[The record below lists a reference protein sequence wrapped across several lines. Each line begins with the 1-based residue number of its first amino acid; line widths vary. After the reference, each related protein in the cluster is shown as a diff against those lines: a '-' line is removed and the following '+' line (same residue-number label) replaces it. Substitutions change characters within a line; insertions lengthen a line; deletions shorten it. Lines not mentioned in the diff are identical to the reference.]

1 MTLYFLV
8 KISPRA
14 TLGYML
20 GAQVK
25 RGPPIVPMLVALLK
39 LDNR

>member
-25 RGPPIVPMLVALLK
+25 RGWLHC
-39 LDNR
+39 